1 MTSKIKIKFG
11 QVEVEYEGSE
21 EFIKQELPN
30 LIKQVSDLCRTATL
44 PAPVTLDYVAP
55 PKPPTIQM
63 SAGNIAAKLSCSKGP
78 DLVLAAAA
86 SLTLAKNQ
94 EVFTR
99 QQILDEM
106 KAASSYYKS
115 SYGGNLTTLINSLIK
130 AGKLLERTQGQY
142 ALSANSRGELESRLA
157 D

>member
-1 MTSKIKIKFG
+1 
-11 QVEVEYEGSE
+11 
-21 EFIKQELPN
+21 
-30 LIKQVSDLCRTATL
+30 
-44 PAPVTLDYVAP
+44 
-55 PKPPTIQM
+55 M
-63 SAGNIAAKLSCSKGP
+63 SPGNIAAKLSCSKGP
-78 DLVLAAAA
+78 DLVLAATA

-99 QQILDEM
+99 QQIMDEM